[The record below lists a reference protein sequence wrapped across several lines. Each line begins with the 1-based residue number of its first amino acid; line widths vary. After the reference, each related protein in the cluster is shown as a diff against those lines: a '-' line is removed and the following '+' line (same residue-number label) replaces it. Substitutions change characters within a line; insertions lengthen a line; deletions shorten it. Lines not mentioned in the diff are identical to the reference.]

1 MSADLRLVKPS
12 VMPDP
17 PEAPGP
23 DAPEGAIKLP
33 IRKWARADR
42 PRERLL
48 DAGPASLSDA
58 ELFALFLRTG
68 VSGVNA
74 IDVARQLI
82 KRFGSLRGVL
92 DASELEL
99 REQRGI
105 GPARAATLLAVSEL
119 CRRALVEKARDRE
132 LLNAPGAVEDYLRL
146 FIGTR
151 PYEVF
156 VCLYLDARHQLLLAE
171 ESARGSLTRV
181 AVYPREI
188 VRRAL
193 TLNAAGLIVAH
204 NHPSGGVE
212 PSANDRRLTK
222 TLHDALMLIDVRL
235 LDHIVV
241 AANEV
246 FSFARE
252 GWL

>member
-1 MSADLRLVKPS
+1 MRLVRTLPRFQ
-12 VMPDP
+12 PTTDAEHDP
-17 PEAPGP
+17 PPAVT
-23 DAPEGAIKLP
+23 P
-33 IRKWARADR
+33 IRTWARADR

-48 DAGPASLSDA
+48 DVGPTSLSDA
-58 ELFALFLRTG
+58 ELFALFLR
-68 VSGVNA
+68 SGVPGSTA
-74 IDVARQLI
+74 VDLARRLLR
-82 KRFGSLRGVL
+82 RFGSLRGVL
-92 DASELEL
+92 DASAGELCE
-99 REQRGI
+99 ERGI

-119 CRRALVEKARDRE
+119 CRRALAERTRE
-132 LLNAPGAVEDYLRL
+132 REVLNSPGIVEDYLRL
-146 FIGTR
+146 SIGTK

-156 VCLYLDARHQLLLAE
+156 VCLYLDARHKLLLAE

-212 PSANDRRLTK
+212 PSANDRALTR
-222 TLHDALMLIDVRL
+222 TLHDALALVDVRL
-235 LDHIVV
+235 LDHLVV
-241 AANEV
+241 ATNEV
-246 FSFARE
+246 FSFARH

>member
-1 MSADLRLVKPS
+1 MSADLRLVLPLPADADSAKR
-12 VMPDP
+12 P
-17 PEAPGP
+17 PVV
-23 DAPEGAIKLP
+23 P
-33 IRKWARADR
+33 IRAWAPADR

-48 DAGPASLSDA
+48 DTGPGSLSDA

-68 VSGVNA
+68 VAGATA
-74 IDVARQLI
+74 IDVARQLLR
-82 KRFGSLRGVL
+82 RFGSLRGVL
-92 DASELEL
+92 DASAAEL
-99 REQRGI
+99 REERGI

-119 CRRALVEKARDRE
+119 CRRALAEKARDRE
-132 LLNAPGAVEDYLRL
+132 VLNAPGAVEDYLRL
-146 FIGTR
+146 LIGTR

-156 VCLYLDARHQLLLAE
+156 VCLYLDARHQLLHAE
-171 ESARGSLTRV
+171 ESARGSITRV

-204 NHPSGGVE
+204 NHPSGGVA
-212 PSANDRRLTK
+212 PSANDRRLTR
-222 TLHDALMLIDVRL
+222 TLQDALALVEVRL
-235 LDHIVV
+235 LDHVVV

-246 FSFARE
+246 FSFARN

>member
-1 MSADLRLVKPS
+1 MNADPRLIQPLDE
-12 VMPDP
+12 PDDSP
-17 PEAPGP
+17 PAIAPL
-23 DAPEGAIKLP
+23 IP

-68 VSGVNA
+68 VCGATAV
-74 IDVARQLI
+74 DVARQLLR
-82 KRFGSLRGVL
+82 RFGSLRGVL
-92 DASELEL
+92 DASAAEL
-99 REQRGI
+99 RELRGI
-105 GPARAATLLAVSEL
+105 GPARAATLIAVSEL
-119 CRRALVEKARDRE
+119 CRRALAEKARDRE

-146 FIGTR
+146 LIGTR

-156 VCLYLDARHQLLLAE
+156 ICLYLDARHQLLHVE

-212 PSANDRRLTK
+212 PSASDRRLTK
-222 TLHDALMLIDVRL
+222 TLQDALTLIDVRL

-246 FSFARE
+246 FSFARH

>member
-1 MSADLRLVKPS
+1 M
-12 VMPDP
+12 
-17 PEAPGP
+17 APL
-23 DAPEGAIKLP
+23 LP

-48 DAGPASLSDA
+48 DAGPTSLSDA

-68 VSGVNA
+68 VAGVTA
-74 IDVARQLI
+74 VDIARQLLL
-82 KRFGSLRGVL
+82 RFGSLRGVL
-92 DASELEL
+92 DAPESEL
-99 REQRGI
+99 RELRGI
-105 GPARAATLLAVSEL
+105 GPARAATLIAVSEL
-119 CRRALVEKARDRE
+119 CRRALAEKARDRE

-146 FIGTR
+146 LIGTR
-151 PYEVF
+151 PYEAF
-156 VCLYLDARHQLLLAE
+156 ICLYLDARHQLMHVE

-193 TLNAAGLIVAH
+193 SLNAAGLIVAH

-222 TLHDALMLIDVRL
+222 TLQDALTLIDVRL

-241 AANEV
+241 AANDV
-246 FSFARE
+246 FSFARH

>member
-1 MSADLRLVKPS
+1 MSADLRLVSPPAP
-12 VMPDP
+12 PDDSLSAI
-17 PEAPGP
+17 APF
-23 DAPEGAIKLP
+23 LS

-48 DAGPASLSDA
+48 DTGPASLSDA

-68 VSGVNA
+68 VSGVTA
-74 IDVARQLI
+74 VDVARQLLL
-82 KRFGSLRGVL
+82 RFGSLRGVL
-92 DASELEL
+92 EASAAEL

-119 CRRALVEKARDRE
+119 CRRALAEKARDRE

-146 FIGTR
+146 LIGTR

-156 VCLYLDARHQLLLAE
+156 VCLYLDARHQLLHAE

-222 TLHDALMLIDVRL
+222 TLQEALTLIDVRL

-241 AANEV
+241 AANDV
-246 FSFARE
+246 FSFARH

>member
-1 MSADLRLVKPS
+1 MSADLRLVKPF
-12 VMPDP
+12 D
-17 PEAPGP
+17 APGSGHAE
-23 DAPEGAIKLP
+23 DAPHTP
-33 IRKWARADR
+33 IREWARADR

-48 DAGPASLSDA
+48 DTGPASLSDA

-68 VSGVNA
+68 VAGVSA
-74 IDVARQLI
+74 VDVARQLMR
-82 KRFGSLRGVL
+82 RFGSLRGVL
-92 DASELEL
+92 DATALDL

-119 CRRALVEKARDRE
+119 CRRALAEKARDRE
-132 LLNAPGAVEDYLRL
+132 LLNSPGAVEDYLRL
-146 FIGTR
+146 LIGTR

-156 VCLYLDARHQLLLAE
+156 VCLYLDARHKLLHAE

-188 VRRAL
+188 VRRAIS
-193 TLNAAGLIVAH
+193 LNAAGLIVAH
-204 NHPSGGVE
+204 NHPSGGVT
-212 PSANDRRLTK
+212 PSANDRSLTK
-222 TLHDALMLIDVRL
+222 TLQGALTLIDVQL
-235 LDHIVV
+235 LDHVVV

-246 FSFARE
+246 FSFARH

>member
-1 MSADLRLVKPS
+1 MNADLRLVA
-12 VMPDP
+12 P
-17 PEAPGP
+17 PAPHDTDFPGSGP
-23 DAPEGAIKLP
+23 VLP
-33 IRKWARADR
+33 IRNWARAER

-48 DAGPASLSDA
+48 DTGPASLSDA

-68 VSGVNA
+68 VSGATAV
-74 IDVARQLI
+74 DVARQLLR
-82 KRFGSLRGVL
+82 RFGSLRGVL
-92 DASELEL
+92 DASAGEL
-99 REQRGI
+99 RELRGI

-119 CRRALVEKARDRE
+119 CRRALAEKARDRE

-146 FIGTR
+146 LIGTR
-151 PYEVF
+151 PYEAF
-156 VCLYLDARHQLLLAE
+156 ICLYLDARHQLLHTE

-193 TLNAAGLIVAH
+193 SLNAAGLIVAH

-212 PSANDRRLTK
+212 PSASDRRLTK
-222 TLHDALMLIDVRL
+222 TLQDALALIDVQL

-241 AANEV
+241 AANDV
-246 FSFARE
+246 FSFARH

>member
-1 MSADLRLVKPS
+1 
-12 VMPDP
+12 
-17 PEAPGP
+17 
-23 DAPEGAIKLP
+23 
-33 IRKWARADR
+33 
-42 PRERLL
+42 
-48 DAGPASLSDA
+48 
-58 ELFALFLRTG
+58 
-68 VSGVNA
+68 
-74 IDVARQLI
+74 
-82 KRFGSLRGVL
+82 
-92 DASELEL
+92 
-99 REQRGI
+99 
-105 GPARAATLLAVSEL
+105 
-119 CRRALVEKARDRE
+119 

-146 FIGTR
+146 LIGTR

-156 VCLYLDARHQLLLAE
+156 ICLYLDARHQLLHAE

-204 NHPSGGVE
+204 NHPSGGVD

-222 TLHDALMLIDVRL
+222 TLQDALTLIDVRL
-235 LDHIVV
+235 LDHNVV

-246 FSFARE
+246 FSFSRH

>member
-1 MSADLRLVKPS
+1 MSADLRLVAL
-12 VMPDP
+12 P
-17 PEAPGP
+17 PAPAA
-23 DAPEGAIKLP
+23 DLSLIAPHVP
-33 IRKWARADR
+33 IRKWARGDR

-48 DAGPASLSDA
+48 DTGPGALSDA

-68 VSGVNA
+68 RPGASAV
-74 IDVARQLI
+74 DVARELLL
-82 KRFGSLRGVL
+82 RFGSLRSVL
-92 DASELEL
+92 EASSVEL

-119 CRRALVEKARDRE
+119 CRRALAEKAQDRA
-132 LLNAPGAVEDYLRL
+132 LLNAPGAVEDYLRML
-146 FIGTR
+146 IGTR

-156 VCLYLDARHQLLLAE
+156 VCLYLDARHQLLHAE

-204 NHPSGGVE
+204 NHPSGGVA

-222 TLHDALMLIDVRL
+222 TLRDALTLIDVQL

-241 AANEV
+241 AANDV
-246 FSFARE
+246 FSFARH

>member
-1 MSADLRLVKPS
+1 MNADLRLVTPS
-12 VMPDP
+12 TFPGDDASAS
-17 PEAPGP
+17 APR
-23 DAPEGAIKLP
+23 AP

-48 DAGPASLSDA
+48 DTGPAFLSDA

-68 VSGVNA
+68 VPGASAV
-74 IDVARQLI
+74 DVARQLI
-82 KRFGSLRGVL
+82 RRFGSLRGVL
-92 DASELEL
+92 DASAMEL

-119 CRRALVEKARDRE
+119 CRRALAEKARDRE

-146 FIGTR
+146 LIGTK

-156 VCLYLDARHQLLLAE
+156 VCLYLDARHQLLHAE

-204 NHPSGGVE
+204 NHPSGGVT

-222 TLHDALMLIDVRL
+222 TLQEALTLIDVRL

-241 AANEV
+241 AANDV
-246 FSFARE
+246 FSFARH

>member
-1 MSADLRLVKPS
+1 MNADLRLVRPL
-12 VMPDP
+12 
-17 PEAPGP
+17 APP
-23 DAPEGAIKLP
+23 DADVPAAPSFKP
-33 IRKWARADR
+33 IRTWARADR

-48 DAGPASLSDA
+48 DAGPASLSDS

-68 VSGVNA
+68 VSGATA
-74 IDVARQLI
+74 IDVARQLLS
-82 KRFGSLRGVL
+82 RFGSVRGVL
-92 DASELEL
+92 DASAAEL
-99 REQRGI
+99 REERGI

-119 CRRALVEKARDRE
+119 CRRALAEKTRGRE
-132 LLNAPGAVEDYLRL
+132 VLNAPGVVEDYLKL
-146 FIGTR
+146 LIGTK

-156 VCLYLDARHQLLLAE
+156 VCLYLDARHQLLHAE

-222 TLHDALMLIDVRL
+222 TLQDALTLIDVRL

-246 FSFARE
+246 FSFARH